1 MKTKI
6 RMLFFFLFFLVIQIT
21 NAKNIYVNDAVLTN
35 DVYCTAIGNNTNSGL
50 SANLPKLTL
59 SAAITAASAGDV
71 IYVDTG
77 TWIVQNLDIN
87 KSVTII
93 GAGTGNTLFDGGNT
107 QSNFATIS
115 VNNVKISNIQFFSY
129 ESALGNTSSIITVNT
144 NITGIVISN
153 ILISKNGNHS
163 GVGQSLVL
171 QSGSEVTYN
180 NSFTKCNGDVG
191 GNGGGIIVNSAT
203 LTVNNCVFFNNTFT
217 NGDGGAIQ
225 INGTS
230 NVTINNS
237 TFSDNKGQSGGAIAQ
252 RGGTLTVTGSCFT
265 NNESTVANPEDGGG
279 AVYVSGTI
287 TNCTFSNCAFSYNR
301 AANSDIASS
310 TPDGGSFKFHNAI
323 GNASITNCSF
333 SDGFKRLNGTVLNGG
348 LGQDIYYN
356 NASLNIT
363 ISNNSFST
371 ANTGEVN
378 IFEEGGGNQTMSNN
392 GIYTQSGS
400 TEATTNATPTRT
412 DVAGFGTW
420 TDTNVTG
427 TTPLNLLNGIVAFT
441 PTRTAQTGFATWTD
455 TQVGGTTTNI
465 TMINNATTNYIT
477 PRTDFCGT
485 WTGWTDTSVIQGS
498 TCGTNGYINMLQNTS
513 SIITPT
519 INLSTGRSKFLS
531 FRARTFNGTSAAKN
545 TITVSISTD
554 NGTTWTVL
562 GTRFHINTTLTSMA
576 EFDLSSYNSST
587 VKIKFESLGADGTI
601 GAGIDDIIVA
611 ERTIS
616 TVVTPTLDFTGHTT
630 KTLNMKV
637 ATVSSVSV
645 PKNTITISGSTD
657 NGSTWSVLGTRIP
670 ANATSTAITPL
681 DLSSLNGSTV
691 KLKFETLNADGTIG
705 AALDDIIITG
715 EAKTSSIISPT
726 LDLTGT
732 TAQVS
737 YLHANISTNAAKN
750 TVTVSVSKDN
760 GATWTIIGTSNS
772 NGTKTFDL
780 GTNLTSQVKVKF
792 EALAADGTI
801 GASVDDIAI
810 VKAAAANAA
819 PITSCTATTNIT
831 SCSAA
836 AVVCTTETAPP
847 VIFSCVPNKTAACG
861 TTTLPDYRSE
871 VSAYDDCSFEVIQSP
886 AAGSALTGTTTVTM
900 TVKDLKGNTTT
911 CTFTVTVNS
920 ATWNGTEWIGT
931 PSSSTPVTFTG
942 NFSSTADLAACSVLV
957 TNNANVVINSG
968 HNYTVQNAVTV
979 DSGSTFTFNN
989 NANLVQVNN
998 VSNTGNIIMKR
1009 DTNPLK
1015 RLDYTIWSAPVA
1027 GQNLLAF
1034 SPSTLTNRFYTY
1046 NTATDA
1052 HSAVNPSSTSFA
1064 TGLGYQIRVP
1074 NDHPISTPTTWTG
1087 TFTGVPNNG
1096 PYNVT
1101 ISSAGNRYNMVGNP
1115 YPSPI
1120 DLTTFSTVNTSNIEG
1135 TIWFWRKE
1143 NSIVTQGVWTT
1154 WNAGTFVT
1162 IKSSS
1167 NPVSIGIDPTNFDD
1181 VARNGQGFLVKG
1193 KEGITTLSFTNAMRV
1208 TNTSNQFFRT
1218 NASNLNRIWLNLT
1231 SASGHF
1237 SQQAIRYS
1245 EGGTNDID
1253 RMDAENINSSDVL
1266 FTSLR
1271 SNLATETNK
1280 FTIQSRQYPFDVNDV
1295 VPLSVK
1301 VSTAGTYSIAIHQ
1314 KDGLFQDGTQAI
1326 YLKDNLT
1333 NTETNLNNGSY
1344 SFVSDAGVFD
1354 TRFEL
1359 KYVESA
1365 LSNNQNNFENNVI
1378 VYQQNEIIHVNSSIE
1393 PIQNVKIFDIRG
1405 RLVHTAD
1412 NINATSTNVKLNI
1425 ENQVVLMRITLIN
1438 GAVITRKILN

>member
-6 RMLFFFLFFLVIQIT
+6 RMLFFFLFMLVIQIT
-21 NAKNIYVNDAVLTN
+21 NAKNIYVNDAVLTG

-50 SANLPKLTL
+50 SASSPKLTL
-59 SAAITAASAGDV
+59 AAAITAATAGDV

-301 AANSDIASS
+301 AANSGVASG

-333 SDGFKRLNGTVLNGG
+333 SDGFKQLNGTVINGG

-371 ANTGEVN
+371 ANSGEVN
-378 IFEEGGGNQTMSNN
+378 IFEEGGGNQTMTNN

-400 TEATTNATPTRT
+400 TAATTNATPTRT
-412 DVAGFGTW
+412 DVAGFSTW
-420 TDTNVTG
+420 TDINVSG
-427 TTPLNLLNGIVAFT
+427 TTVLGLLNGIVAFT
-441 PTRTAQTGFATWTD
+441 PTRTANAGFGTWTD
-455 TQVGGTTTNI
+455 TDLGGSASLTLVNPTTTS
-465 TMINNATTNYIT
+465 YT
-477 PRTDFCGT
+477 PIRTAVSGFGT
-485 WTGWTDTSVIQGS
+485 WTDTSI
-498 TCGTNGYINMLQNTS
+498 TGTTTMIMLSNTS
-513 SIITPT
+513 KIITPT
-519 INLSTGRSKFLS
+519 LDLSTGSIKTISFSLGRS
-531 FRARTFNGTSAAKN
+531 GTSATAN
-545 TITVSISTD
+545 VITTSISTD
-554 NGTTWTVL
+554 GGDTWTSL
-562 GTRFHINTTLTSMA
+562 GTKSNNTSTPITQTI
-576 EFDLSSYNSST
+576 DISSYSSNN
-587 VKIKFESLGADGTI
+587 VKIRFESLGAT
-601 GAGIDDIIVA
+601 GALGAILDDINILK
-611 ERTIS
+611 RNTSTTI
-616 TVVTPTLDFTGHTT
+616 TPTLDFTGHTT
-630 KTLNMKV
+630 KTLNMQI
-637 ATVSSVSV
+637 AAVSSVAA

-657 NGSTWSVLGTRIP
+657 NGATWTVLGTRVP
-670 ANATSTAITPL
+670 TSVTLTATSAL
-681 DLSSLNGSTV
+681 DLSSLSGSTV
-691 KLKFETLNADGTIG
+691 KLKFESLAADGTIG
-705 AALDDIIITG
+705 GQLDNIAITG
-715 EAKTSSIISPT
+715 EVKTSSIISPS
-726 LDLTGT
+726 LDLTGN

-737 YLHANISTNAAKN
+737 YLHTNIGTTAAKN

-760 GATWTIIGTSNS
+760 GATWTSIGTSNS

-942 NFSSTADLAACSVLV
+942 DFSSTDHLNACSVWV
-957 TNNANVVINSG
+957 TNDANVVINSN
-968 HNYTVQNAVTV
+968 HNFTVQNAVTV
-979 DSGSTFTFNN
+979 DSGSTFTFDN

-998 VSNTGNIIMKR
+998 VSNSGNIIMKR
-1009 DTNPLK
+1009 DTNLLK

-1167 NPVSIGIDPTNFDD
+1167 NPVSIGIDHTNFDD
-1181 VARNGQGFLVKG
+1181 VAKNGQGFLVKG

-1208 TNTSNQFFRT
+1208 TNTSDQFFRT
-1218 NASNLNRIWLNLT
+1218 NNSNLNRIWLNLT

-1271 SNLATETNK
+1271 SNVATETNK

-1301 VSTAGTYSIAIHQ
+1301 VSTAGTYSIAIHK

-1354 TRFEL
+1354 ARFEL

-1412 NINATSTNVKLNI
+1412 NINATSTNIKLNI

>member
-21 NAKNIYVNDAVLTN
+21 NAKNIYVNDAVLTG
-35 DVYCTAIGNNTNSGL
+35 DVYCTAIGNDSNSGL
-50 SANLPKLTL
+50 SAALPKLTL

-77 TWIVQNLDIN
+77 NYLGTGNRSLAFN
-87 KSVTII
+87 KAVTII
-93 GAGTGNTLFDGGNT
+93 GAGTGNTIFDGGNGFI
-107 QSNFATIS
+107 QFGTIS
-115 VNNVKISNIQFFSY
+115 VSNFILKNLKLTQYFNDS
-129 ESALGNTSSIITVNT
+129 SAAGQALDIKGA
-144 NITGIVISN
+144 ITGVVIDNVLITANYGGSN
-153 ILISKNGNHS
+153 SLPNIYVS
-163 GVGQSLVL
+163 GGASA
-171 QSGSEVTYN
+171 TIK
-180 NSFTKCNGDVG
+180 NSFLKCSGFNGPA
-191 GNGGGIIVNSAT
+191 GGGIKVSASTLVIQNS
-203 LTVNNCVFFNNTFT
+203 LFFNNEDSLSGSMGGALWVNGISNVTVTNCTFT
-217 NGDGGAIQ
+217 GNIGKNGGAI
-225 INGTS
+225 
-230 NVTINNS
+230 
-237 TFSDNKGQSGGAIAQ
+237 GQD
-252 RGGTLTVTGSCFT
+252 GGTLTVTGSCFSDNT
-265 NNESTVANPEDGGG
+265 SENDNSTDGGG
-279 AVYVSGTI
+279 AIYVKGTSNTSI
-287 TNCTFSNCAFSYNR
+287 SNCTFSNNR
-301 AANSDIASS
+301 ATNGGGNALSAN
-310 TPDGGSFKFHNAI
+310 GGAI
-323 GNASITNCSF
+323 NFNSVTGTASITNCSF
-333 SDGFKRLNGTVLNGG
+333 TNNGKTIGGTVITLGD
-348 LGQDIYYN
+348 GQDIYYKGS
-356 NASLNIT
+356 SLNIT
-363 ISNNSFST
+363 ISNNSFS
-371 ANTGEVN
+371 ASNSGEVN
-378 IFEEGGGNQTMSNN
+378 IFEDGSGNQTMSNN
-392 GIYTQSGS
+392 GVYTQTGS
-400 TEATTNATPTRT
+400 TSATTNATPTRT

-427 TTPLNLLNGIVAFT
+427 TTALNLLNGIVAFT

-545 TITVSISTD
+545 TITVSISID

-587 VKIKFESLGADGTI
+587 VKIKFESLGADGMI

-657 NGSTWSVLGTRIP
+657 NGSTWSVLGTRVP

-726 LDLTGT
+726 LDLTGN

-737 YLHANISTNAAKN
+737 YLHANIGAVPAKN

-760 GATWTIIGTSNS
+760 GTTWTSIGTSNS

-780 GTNLTSQVKVKF
+780 GSNLTSEVKVKF

-801 GASVDDIAI
+801 GASVDNIAI
-810 VKAAAANAA
+810 VKASAANAA
-819 PITSCTATTNIT
+819 PVTSCIATTNIA
-831 SCSAA
+831 SCSTA
-836 AVVCTTETAPP
+836 AVVCASETAPP
-847 VIFSCVPNKTAACG
+847 VILTCVPNKTVACG
-861 TTTLPDYRSE
+861 TTLEDYRSE
-871 VSAYDDCSFEVIQSP
+871 VSAYDDCSFTVAQSP
-886 AAGSALTGTTTVTM
+886 AAGSALSGTTTVTM
-900 TVKDLKGNTTT
+900 TVTDQKGNFTT

-920 ATWNGTEWIGT
+920 STWNGTEWSNGT
-931 PSSSTPVTFTG
+931 PTAETAVTFTG
-942 NFSSTADLAACSVLV
+942 NFSSTADLAACSVQV
-957 TNNANVVINSG
+957 TNNAAVVINSG

-1034 SPSTLTNRFYTY
+1034 SPLTLTNRFYTY
-1046 NTATDA
+1046 NTANDLYNT
-1052 HSAVNPSSTSFA
+1052 VNPSTTSF
-1064 TGLGYQIRVP
+1064 TPGVGYQIRVP
-1074 NDHPISTPTTWTG
+1074 NNHHLTTPTIWTG

-1096 PYNVT
+1096 PYNIT
-1101 ISSAGNRYNMVGNP
+1101 LATTGNKYNMVGNP

-1120 DLTTFSTVNTSNIEG
+1120 NLTTFSSANTTNFTG

-1143 NSIVTQGVWTT
+1143 NSTATSNVWST
-1154 WNAGTFVT
+1154 WNAGTFVFA
-1162 IKSSS
+1162 S
-1167 NPVSIGIDPTNFDD
+1167 DPGATGLTLVNDN
-1181 VARNGQGFLVKG
+1181 VARNGQGFLIKG
-1193 KEGITTLSFTNAMRV
+1193 TSTTLSFTNAMRV

-1218 NASNLNRIWLNLT
+1218 NASDLNRIWLNLT
-1231 SASGHF
+1231 NASGYF

-1245 EGGTNDID
+1245 EGGTNDMD

-1359 KYVESA
+1359 KYVASA